1 MGGVLSGR
9 QPELGTSLDK
19 DLPPWLDWLMLAL
32 DRSWPF
38 RNPRHVRVPREAT
51 GLLHWSTA
59 AGALYGQV
67 DREMDGE
74 KTRQR
79 KRPQGDLRTP
89 QQSHRHQ

>member
-38 RNPRHVRVPREAT
+38 YNPRHVRVPE
-51 GLLHWSTA
+51 
-59 AGALYGQV
+59 
-67 DREMDGE
+67 D
-74 KTRQR
+74 K
-79 KRPQGDLRTP
+79 PQGSFTGA
-89 QQSHRHQ
+89 QQQVPCMDRWTERWMERRPGRERGPKVT